1 MEPKNLFNI
10 AALKELLNLSPVLN
24 KDVNYHKI
32 SIAPM
37 LVYLFPHIF
46 LYIYKFSQIGHHEF
60 AF

>member
-37 LVYLFPHIF
+37 LVISPIF
-46 LYIYKFSQIGHHEF
+46 LFIYKFF
-60 AF
+60 L